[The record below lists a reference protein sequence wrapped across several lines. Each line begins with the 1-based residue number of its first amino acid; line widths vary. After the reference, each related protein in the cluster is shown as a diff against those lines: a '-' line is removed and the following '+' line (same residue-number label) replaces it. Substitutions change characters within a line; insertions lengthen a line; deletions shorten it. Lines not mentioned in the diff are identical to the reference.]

1 MAEKIKKTR
10 PELLRQRRSL
20 AMFKRFLP
28 TLLLKKQQI
37 QMEIQKVRV
46 ERARVRGEIDH
57 RIAQIDR
64 WVALFS
70 ESIPGPV
77 TRLVKVKDIQRGIKN
92 VAGIDL
98 PILVSVI
105 YEVQPYSLFATP
117 PWVDQGVAFVKA
129 LLELREWIK
138 VLMEQ
143 ERVLQKELRKVTQRV
158 NLFEKIMIP
167 RAIENIRVIRIALG
181 EEQVAGVGRA
191 KIAKAKT
198 QAAAAGGAA

>member
-105 YEVQPYSLFATP
+105 YEVQPYSLFFTP

>member
-10 PELLRQRRSL
+10 PELLKQRRSL

-37 QMEIQKVRV
+37 QMEIQKVRA
-46 ERARVRGEIDH
+46 ERAKVRAEIDH
-57 RIAQIDR
+57 RIVQIDR
-64 WVALFS
+64 WVTLFS
-70 ESIPGPV
+70 ESIPGPI
-77 TRLVKVKDIQRGIKN
+77 TRLVRVKEIQRGVKN
-92 VAGIDL
+92 VAGIEL
-98 PILVSVI
+98 PTLARVA

-117 PWVDQGVAFVKA
+117 PWTDRGVQFIKD
-129 LLELREWIK
+129 LLELRERIK

-143 ERVLQKELRKVTQRV
+143 ERVLQQELRKVTQRV

-191 KIAKAKT
+191 KIAKGKT
-198 QAAAAGGAA
+198 QAAEGGAT

>member
-28 TLLLKKQQI
+28 TLLLKKQQL

-117 PWVDQGVAFVKA
+117 SWVDQGVAFVKA

-143 ERVLQKELRKVTQRV
+143 ERVLQRELRKVTQRV

-198 QAAAAGGAA
+198 QASAVGGVA